1 MLQKRKHIR
10 VGKLFSLELRVKP
23 DEDQRATPRDW
34 NMASANNLST
44 GGAFFYYNKD
54 LEIGSFVDLRI
65 FVPESKTSL
74 YCTGKIIRAK
84 KNIKP
89 SIYDIAVEFTE
100 INEQTKEIIEK
111 FFIKSPG

>member
-1 MLQKRKHIR
+1 MLEKRKYTR
-10 VGKLFSLELRVKP
+10 AEKLFSLELQVKP
-23 DEDQRATPRDW
+23 DEDQRTTSGDW
-34 NMASANNLST
+34 NMASADNLSA

-54 LEIGSFVDLRI
+54 LKIGSLVDLRM

-74 YCTGKIIRAK
+74 YGVGKIIRVK

-100 INEQTKEIIEK
+100 IDEQTREIIEK
-111 FFIKSPG
+111 FAIKSSG

>member
-1 MLQKRKHIR
+1 MLQKREHTR
-10 VGKLFSLELRVKP
+10 AEKLFSLELRIKP
-23 DEDQRATPRDW
+23 DEDQRTTSGDW
-34 NMASANNLST
+34 NMASANNLSA

-54 LEIGSFVDLRI
+54 LKIGSLVDLRI

-74 YCTGKIIRAK
+74 YCTGKIIRVK

-100 INEQTKEIIEK
+100 VNEQTKEIIKK
-111 FFIKSPG
+111 FAIKSSG